1 MAVVK
6 EAVKA
11 TRAVKCHPELDC
23 TMEWTRLTAV
33 TGESLSIAHTARRV
47 YVLMLCSIDCQFQI

>member
-11 TRAVKCHPELDC
+11 TVAVKCHPELDC
-23 TMEWTRLTAV
+23 TMELTLLTV
-33 TGESLSIAHTARRV
+33 ITGGSLSIAHIARRV
-47 YVLMLCSIDCQFQI
+47 YVLMLMLH

>member
-6 EAVKA
+6 EAVEA
-11 TRAVKCHPELDC
+11 TMAVKCHPELDC
-23 TMEWTRLTAV
+23 TMELTRITAAAV
-33 TGESLSIAHTARRV
+33 GSHSIAHTDRRV